1 MNNRLARSGAWA
13 VRTIFECTT
22 ALTALAATI
31 VVLGSQLTETNF
43 TAILVVES
51 GWYLVVLLL
60 RWVYQQFSR
69 TGRGIRQLDRRLALL
84 RLRREIAALQAG
96 TTSRPG

>member
-1 MNNRLARSGAWA
+1 
-13 VRTIFECTT
+13 
-22 ALTALAATI
+22 
-31 VVLGSQLTETNF
+31 
-43 TAILVVES
+43 VVES